1 MGNSE
6 TVQGWTDAS
15 RITQFRT
22 VIRTEQKIKVLMYYI
37 DKVVLSKFLRKETC
51 ACLAD

>member
-22 VIRTEQKIKVLMYYI
+22 EQKIKVFMYYI